1 MLPLDQ
7 MCRPSSRPQSDDPE
21 DGITEDMDKILAGR
35 KANTKVQTWDQIWR
49 LIFPDVDII
58 APVFEQ
64 VIEHFEVK
72 RELNKN
78 MATLRG
84 AIQDELRQYIPD
96 MGDFILFSLQKSI
109 ETAVEIY
116 TATAL
121 RNCRNRVNA
130 QVSSSSP
137 TEKRQGRQPGG
148 SARKSTARSSTVPEK
163 AEQATVTATF
173 RSIAPKPSTSETVS
187 VASPPSEQ
195 AEKGETMSP
204 AVSDEPL
211 FMSNELPLRQF
222 QTSFANSKTED
233 SNQRDSGIVIGCH
246 ICLDESGTCGCYEG
260 SPVLDFSMFDQPDEP
275 QACETS
281 AFNQG
286 CGPMS
291 TSPCPDDLALGEP
304 GEVIRH
310 SFQQTPNMPF
320 GYMPGYDSF

>member
-1 MLPLDQ
+1 

-35 KANTKVQTWDQIWR
+35 KANTKVQTWDQIWG

-58 APVFEQ
+58 PPVFEP

-78 MATLRG
+78 MANLRS
-84 AIQDELRQYIPD
+84 AIQEELRQYIPD
-96 MGDFILFSLQKSI
+96 MGDFILFSLQKSL
-109 ETAVEIY
+109 ETVVEIY

-130 QVSSSSP
+130 EASVSSS
-137 TEKRQGRQPGG
+137 TERRQGRQPGCSG
-148 SARKSTARSSTVPEK
+148 RRSTARTSNVPDK
-163 AEQATVTATF
+163 AERANVTATF
-173 RSIAPKPSTSETVS
+173 RSIAPKPPTSESVS

-195 AEKGETMSP
+195 AEKAETMSP
-204 AVSDEPL
+204 AISEEPL
-211 FMSNELPLRQF
+211 FMPNELPLRQF
-222 QTSFANSKTED
+222 QATFANSKTED

-246 ICLDESGTCGCYEG
+246 VCLDESGTCACFGG
-260 SPVLDFSMFDQPDEP
+260 SPMLDFSMFVDAEEQAGEP
-275 QACETS
+275 S
-281 AFNQG
+281 ALNQS

-310 SFQQTPNMPF
+310 SFLQTHNNPF
-320 GYMPGYDSF
+320 GYMAGFDSFYTDKAS